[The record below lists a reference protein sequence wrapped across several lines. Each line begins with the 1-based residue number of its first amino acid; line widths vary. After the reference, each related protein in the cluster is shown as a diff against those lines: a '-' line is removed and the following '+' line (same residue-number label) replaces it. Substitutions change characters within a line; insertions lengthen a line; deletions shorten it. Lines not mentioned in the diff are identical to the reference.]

1 MKCAACNAENPAA
14 AKFCQACGV
23 PLAMERAPGQV
34 SAADSKS
41 AGLQISPTV
50 IGIVLLLLISVVGA
64 GYVGWTL
71 YEDSSS
77 PGGTALVDEKA
88 IEEKQPFDAAR
99 AELLRHSG
107 TQFDPEVVR
116 TVVAIPDEEWHAIH
130 RQVLHDIMAREG
142 RAA

>member
-23 PLAMERAPGQV
+23 PFAMARAPEQPPPPGGEP
-34 SAADSKS
+34 KS

-77 PGGTALVDEKA
+77 PGGTSLADEKA
-88 IEEKQPFDAAR
+88 IEEKR
-99 AELLRHSG
+99 KKAEQDRL
-107 TQFDPEVVR
+107 
-116 TVVAIPDEEWHAIH
+116 ADE
-130 RQVLHDIMAREG
+130 
-142 RAA
+142 